1 MDEFKKYLFEHRD
14 ELDTEKPP
22 RPQVWKHIR
31 QQTQEVKKPA
41 IPLIAKW
48 ATAAAA
54 ILVAASVLIYQFQ
67 RPVKTDDPILSVN
80 TDPKTNTTPEPNGQ
94 ADSSTGTASMQE
106 NKEPDTELPGDKTLA
121 ENNTPPDNRK
131 TKKDKIAGT
140 QKPASPTKTI
150 EDDYVTIINYQLK
163 KLETTPIYTE
173 SAGYF
178 HVFKKQWLDLEKDE
192 RKVKQDVRLY
202 GLNDQIVG
210 KLIQLYQ
217 QKLWLL
223 GELQAE
229 ISKMNVRAQQHPD
242 IKRSKPAYL
251 KL

>member
-31 QQTQEVKKPA
+31 QQTQVVKKPV

-54 ILVAASVLIYQFQ
+54 ILVAASILIYQLQ
-67 RPVKTDDPILSVN
+67 RPDSLEGPQLSVN
-80 TDPKTNTTPEPNGQ
+80 NNPKTNKPPEPIGQ
-94 ADSSTGTASMQE
+94 VDSSTGTASMQV

-121 ENNTPPDNRK
+121 ENNTLPDTHKIKSGK
-131 TKKDKIAGT
+131 TTGITK
-140 QKPASPTKTI
+140 QASPLQAI
-150 EDDYVTIINYQLK
+150 EDNYTTIINYQLK

-223 GELQAE
+223 KELQSE
-229 ISKMNVRAQQHPD
+229 INKMNIRAQQHPD
-242 IKRSKPAYL
+242 IKRINPAYL

>member
-31 QQTQEVKKPA
+31 QQTQEVKKPV

-54 ILVAASVLIYQFQ
+54 ILVAASVLIYQLQ
-67 RPVKTDDPILSVN
+67 HPVKTDDPKLSVN

-106 NKEPDTELPGDKTLA
+106 NKELDTELPGDKTLA
-121 ENNTPPDNRK
+121 ENNTAPDDHK
-131 TKKDKIAGT
+131 TKRDKIAGI
-140 QKPASPTKTI
+140 QKPASPIKTI

-163 KLETTPIYTE
+163 KLATTPIYTE

-223 GELQAE
+223 TELQTE

-242 IKRSKPAYL
+242 IKRNKPAYL